1 MSEITTLGWL
11 IAGAGMMILTGLVA
25 YALSLS
31 RQLDAQQRRS
41 AEREASYRALA
52 AQRDSETRD
61 SIAVV
66 CQALVSGDMVATE
79 AALRVNYLITQ
90 SQLSDTEQGG
100 LRPFVQLAERTAHLP
115 IRDAWQALDK
125 ATKRKLTREREA
137 CEAELGDALGHAASS
152 WLATHKPRG
161 VIH

>member
-1 MSEITTLGWL
+1 MSEITTLGWAAAAVGL
-11 IAGAGMMILTGLVA
+11 LLLVGLVA

-90 SQLSDTEQGG
+90 SQLTDTEQSG
-100 LRPFVQLAERTAHLP
+100 LRPFIQLAERTAHLP

-125 ATKRKLTREREA
+125 ATKRQLTGEREA
-137 CEAELGDALGHAASS
+137 HEAELGEALGHAAKS
-152 WLATHKPRG
+152 WLAAHKPRG